1 MWNQLAAVQIMAEV
15 VNLHYEISSPLKG
28 FPNIEY
34 IIYSNITNNEGL
46 IDRKMDGALVG
57 QNR

>member
-1 MWNQLAAVQIMAEV
+1 MAQV

-34 IIYSNITNNEGL
+34 IIYSNITINEGL